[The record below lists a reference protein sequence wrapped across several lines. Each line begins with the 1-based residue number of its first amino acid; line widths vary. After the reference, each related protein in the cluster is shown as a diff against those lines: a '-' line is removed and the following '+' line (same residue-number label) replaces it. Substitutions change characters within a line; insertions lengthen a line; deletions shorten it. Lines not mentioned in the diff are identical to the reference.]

1 MLPYDFTRLV
11 TLLRLKVKRDAEA
24 ERARQI
30 AEAAAQGP
38 HERTGSCTNI
48 SGFLSPRF
56 MGSNLLKESRST

>member
-1 MLPYDFTRLV
+1 M
-11 TLLRLKVKRDAEA
+11 KRDAEA

-30 AEAAAQGP
+30 AEAAAEGP

-56 MGSNLLKESRST
+56 VGSNLLKESRST